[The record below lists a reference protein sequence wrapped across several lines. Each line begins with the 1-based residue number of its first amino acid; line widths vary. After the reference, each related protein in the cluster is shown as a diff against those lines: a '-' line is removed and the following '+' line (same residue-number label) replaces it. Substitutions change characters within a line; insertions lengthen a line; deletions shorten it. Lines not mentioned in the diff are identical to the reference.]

1 MMATKQR
8 ASGGI
13 MAKTCPRCGAA
24 LWDDGSC
31 LPCDWRRVPGQPARP
46 SGEQP
51 AGQPGDWRRLVTGII
66 ASQLGVLALV
76 LLGESASCD
85 PTAFL
90 DCWASAQ
97 LRYAAYSLLVIASP
111 FALATLMPFG
121 TSRRVVVGLGAAL
134 LSAAAALIGAVIVLE
149 PLGEGAIPFAW
160 VEAGI
165 AFWLAFYTAYR
176 IAR

>member
-8 ASGGI
+8 ASGDV
-13 MAKTCPRCGAA
+13 AKACPKCGEALGDSGFCPRCDRPTVPAEPA
-24 LWDDGSC
+24 HHYDD
-31 LPCDWRRVPGQPARP
+31 QP
-46 SGEQP
+46 S
-51 AGQPGDWRRLVTGII
+51 DWRRLVTATV
-66 ASQLGVLALV
+66 ASLLVVLALI
-76 LLGESASCD
+76 LLDAASCD
-85 PTAFL
+85 PNVWF
-90 DCWASAQ
+90 DCFMVDAV
-97 LRYAAYSLLVIASP
+97 RYAAYSLLVMASP

-121 TSRRVVVGLGAAL
+121 TSRRVIVGLGAAL

>member
-1 MMATKQR
+1 MATRQR
-8 ASGGI
+8 ISGGGV
-13 MAKTCPRCGAA
+13 AKTCPKCGAE

-51 AGQPGDWRRLVTGII
+51 AGQPTDWRRLVTGII

-76 LLGESASCD
+76 LLGEYASCD

-111 FALATLMPFG
+111 FALATFMPFG

-134 LSAAAALIGAVIVLE
+134 LSAAATLIGAVIVFE
-149 PLGEGAIPFAW
+149 PLGRGAISFAW
-160 VEAGI
+160 LGAAI
-165 AFWLAFYTAYR
+165 AFCLTLYPAYR
-176 IAR
+176 LAR

>member
-8 ASGGI
+8 ASGDV
-13 MAKTCPRCGAA
+13 AKACPKCGEALGDSGFCPRCDRPTVPAEPA
-24 LWDDGSC
+24 HHYDD
-31 LPCDWRRVPGQPARP
+31 QP
-46 SGEQP
+46 S
-51 AGQPGDWRRLVTGII
+51 DWRRLVTGGI
-66 ASQLGVLALV
+66 ASLLVVLALI
-76 LLGESASCD
+76 LLDAASCD
-85 PTAFL
+85 PNVWF
-90 DCWASAQ
+90 DCFMVDAV
-97 LRYAAYSLLVIASP
+97 RYAAYSLLVMASP

-121 TSRRVVVGLGAAL
+121 TSRRVIVGLGAAL